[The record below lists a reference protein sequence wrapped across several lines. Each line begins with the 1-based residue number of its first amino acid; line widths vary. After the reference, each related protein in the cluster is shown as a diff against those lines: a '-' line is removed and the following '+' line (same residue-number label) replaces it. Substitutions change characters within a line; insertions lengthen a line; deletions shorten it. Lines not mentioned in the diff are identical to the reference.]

1 MYSEY
6 KNVVL
11 SQENHLSAAKDLF
24 LFNYSLPLTTT

>member
-1 MYSEY
+1 MHSEY

-24 LFNYSLPLTTT
+24 LFNYSFTSTTT